1 MLIEDYELQMQIEE
15 MKSILSHIA
24 SQLGVSP
31 VELLTNFDRTVLM
44 EFVEKLQA
52 SSEVSQ

>member
-1 MLIEDYELQMQIEE
+1 MLIEECELEIKREE
-15 MKSILSHIA
+15 MKSILLHIA

-44 EFVEKLQA
+44 ELVEKLQA
-52 SSEVSQ
+52 STEVAQ

>member
-1 MLIEDYELQMQIEE
+1 MLIEEYELEIKLEE
-15 MKSILSHIA
+15 MRSILSHIA

-31 VELLTNFDRTVLM
+31 VELLTSYDRTVLM

-52 SSEVSQ
+52 STEVAQ

>member
-1 MLIEDYELQMQIEE
+1 MLIEEYELQMRIEE

-31 VELLTNFDRTVLM
+31 NELLTNFDRTVLM

-52 SSEVSQ
+52 STEVSQ

>member
-1 MLIEDYELQMQIEE
+1 MLIEEYELEIKLEE
-15 MKSILSHIA
+15 MRSILLHIA

-44 EFVEKLQA
+44 ELVEKLQA
-52 SSEVSQ
+52 STEVAQ